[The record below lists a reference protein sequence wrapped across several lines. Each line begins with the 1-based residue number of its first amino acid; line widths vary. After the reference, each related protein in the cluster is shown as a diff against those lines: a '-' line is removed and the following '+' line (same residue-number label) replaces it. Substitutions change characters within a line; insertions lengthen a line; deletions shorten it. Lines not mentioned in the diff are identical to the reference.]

1 MKTGLAIWHYPHRT
15 VFENVAFFAENGFES
30 VSIHGADM
38 LAVCA
43 YPESDERILQTYKI
57 WKECYGIDS

>member
-1 MKTGLAIWHYPHRT
+1 MHYFLDDGTLDIKMIADVLKTIGFDGVLTIESAPGF
-15 VFENVAFFAENGFES
+15 VFP
-30 VSIHGADM
+30 
-38 LAVCA
+38 CA